1 MALLLSINAAR
12 AQGPESLPPPA
23 GRMMAVAPPSS
34 FPPSGVEG
42 MSHSVDQPMHREEH
56 EEHAEGGECGHEE
69 ERGLFVTA
77 DFLYVRPRRRAL
89 DFAISDPVADGASV
103 RGKVESL
110 DWENN
115 GAYRIGAGYRLD
127 HGWEVGGTYFYLHSK
142 DNRSL
147 TAGPGGALFATL
159 TAPGID
165 QVNTANGS
173 TNVDMDIIDLDLA
186 KRIHVCDNL
195 IVRVAAGGRIASI
208 QQKLFAA
215 YTGGTAGAG
224 AIVSSPISFDGI
236 GLKAGSEAW
245 FKVWRGV
252 GVYAKAN
259 ASLLTGNFR
268 TRLGQSINGGGTGLI
283 DVTDK
288 FTKVVPITEMGLG
301 LAWQSDNIRVSVG
314 YEIANFFNM
323 VDSVDFVDGQ
333 SFGKIQHRQSDLSY
347 DGVAVSVGL
356 FF

>member
-12 AQGPESLPPPA
+12 AQGPAEALPPPA
-23 GRMMAVAPPSS
+23 GTHQVAVPPPSS
-34 FPPSGVEG
+34 FPQY
-42 MSHSVDQPMHREEH
+42 SVDQMHHEEH
-56 EEHAEGGECGHEE
+56 EEHQAEGGECNHEE
-69 ERGLFVTA
+69 GRGLFVLA

-89 DFAISDPVADGASV
+89 DFAISTPVLDNTV

-110 DWENN
+110 DWETN
-115 GAYRIGAGYRLD
+115 GAYRVGAGYGLGQ
-127 HGWEVGGTYFYLHSK
+127 GWEVGGTYFYLHSK
-142 DNRSL
+142 DNRAL
-147 TAGPGGALFATL
+147 TAGPGAALFATL

-165 QVNTANGS
+165 QASTAVGS
-173 TNVDMDIIDLDLA
+173 TNVDMDIIDIDVA
-186 KRIHVCDNL
+186 KRIETCNDHL
-195 IVRVAAGGRIASI
+195 TVRLSAGGRYASI

-224 AIVSSPISFDGI
+224 ALVSSPISFDGI
-236 GLKAGSEAW
+236 GVETGGEAW

-252 GVYAKAN
+252 GIYAKAK
-259 ASLLTGNFR
+259 AALMTGNFR
-268 TRLGQSINGGGTGLI
+268 TRLTQTINGGTTPLI

-288 FTKVVPITEMGLG
+288 YTKVVPVSEMGLG
-301 LAWQSDNIRVSVG
+301 VAWQSENIRVSVG

-323 VDSVDFVDGQ
+323 VDSVDFVNGQ

-347 DGVAVSVGL
+347 DGLAVSVGL